1 MVRRQIVAMGGG
13 GFSTEADNPVLDRY
27 VIQQLP
33 GERPRVCFLGTASGD
48 AEGYLLSFYS
58 AFTELGCEPA
68 HLSLFRPAT
77 ADIRSFLMS
86 SDAIYVGGGNTR
98 SMLVLWREW
107 EVDQILRDAY
117 ESGILLAGVS
127 AGANCWFESCV
138 TDAVPG
144 TLGPLAGLGLLPGS
158 FCPHYDGERER
169 RPAFH
174 EMVRDGRLPNGYAA
188 DDGAALHFLD
198 GELYAVLASRREAR
212 AYALNREGTAVSEE
226 ALPAQH
232 L

>member
-13 GFSTEADNPVLDRY
+13 GFSTEADNHALDRY
-27 VIQQLP
+27 LIQQLP

-48 AEGYLLSFYS
+48 AESYILNFYTV
-58 AFTELGCEPA
+58 FTALGCEPM
-68 HLSLFRPAT
+68 HFSLFRPST
-77 ADIRSFLMS
+77 PDIRSFLMS
-86 SDAIYVGGGNTR
+86 SNAIYVGGGNTR
-98 SMLVLWREW
+98 SMLALWREW
-107 EVDQILRDAY
+107 GVDQILRDAY

-127 AGANCWFESCV
+127 AGANCWFEACV

-144 TLGPLAGLGLLPGS
+144 TLRPLPGLGLLPGS
-158 FCPHYDGERER
+158 FCPHYDGERDR

-174 EMVRDGRLPNGYAA
+174 EMVRDGRLPDGYAA

-198 GELYAVLASRREAR
+198 GELYAVIASRQEAR
-212 AYALNREGTAVSEE
+212 AYALNREGTAVGEE